1 MVRRLHG
8 AAIRQGDDRKSV
20 VHLEAEMLPLSE
32 RPLRGEDQTGFKC
45 TRPIRSNLCPEIGS
59 EYRWRRVYHSI

>member
-20 VHLEAEMLPLSE
+20 VHLEAEVLPLSE
-32 RPLRGEDQTGFKC
+32 PPLQREDQTGFKC
-45 TRPIRSNLCPEIGS
+45 TRPDS
-59 EYRWRRVYHSI
+59 E